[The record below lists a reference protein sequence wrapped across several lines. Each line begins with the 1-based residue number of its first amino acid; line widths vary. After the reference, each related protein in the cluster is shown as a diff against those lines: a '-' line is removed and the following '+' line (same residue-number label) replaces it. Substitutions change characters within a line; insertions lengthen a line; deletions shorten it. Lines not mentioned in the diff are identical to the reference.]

1 LYTQQPDLIP
11 LSLQFA
17 SLQANNN
24 GEVSLDEFIE
34 GWSSEYPAEKEG
46 KKPELLE
53 FEGLADA
60 LKNSADNDR
69 SVLLVD
75 PTQRASRFLQ
85 YNANVIDAKGLFIL
99 DKINGK
105 PPEEVQEEMRKGIV
119 AGMLYGKTLQFECQN
134 TAPPFGEYEG
144 EDTFPVTELFSGGWN
159 KKEEAIEALLR
170 DDDPPPPMGG
180 SFVNQGVHF
189 VFTTFFEP
197 TDYKQFL
204 LGGWP
209 EFPFNEMDVY
219 IVM

>member
-1 LYTQQPDLIP
+1 M
-11 LSLQFA
+11 LQT
-17 SLQANNN
+17 NKN
-24 GEVSLDEFIE
+24 GEVSLDDFIE
-34 GWSSEYPAEKEG
+34 GWSSEYPPEEEG

-69 SVLLVD
+69 SVVLVD

-105 PPEEVQEEMRKGIV
+105 PQEDVQEEMRKSIV

-144 EDTFPVTELFSGGWN
+144 EDTFPVAELFSGGWN
-159 KKEEAIEALLR
+159 KKEAAIEALLR

-209 EFPFNEMDVY
+209 EFPFNQMDVY